1 MEIIPTS
8 TYNIQSWFGHFATKA
23 FYSLS
28 VYEFFQFTAARWC
41 FFMMPSLELWTHTRR
56 AIQFWHQNFLWIRFH
71 IAELI
76 PTPYSSFMSVFTAGH
91 DCPDKYKL
99 SHLSLFSLVVTFSMS
114 VLRPIGHKHGVNLF
128 QIWPVASSLI
138 VFLTTW

>member
-8 TYNIQSWFGHFATKA
+8 TYNIQSWFGHFATKT
-23 FYSLS
+23 FYSLR
-28 VYEFFQFTAARWC
+28 VCEFFQFTEARWC
-41 FFMMPSLELWTHTRR
+41 FFMMLSLELWTHTRR
-56 AIQFWHQNFLWIRFH
+56 AIQFWHPIFLLSKVSHCITHTYSLSCRFLQLH
-71 IAELI
+71 
-76 PTPYSSFMSVFTAGH
+76 GH

-138 VFLTTW
+138 VFLTNW